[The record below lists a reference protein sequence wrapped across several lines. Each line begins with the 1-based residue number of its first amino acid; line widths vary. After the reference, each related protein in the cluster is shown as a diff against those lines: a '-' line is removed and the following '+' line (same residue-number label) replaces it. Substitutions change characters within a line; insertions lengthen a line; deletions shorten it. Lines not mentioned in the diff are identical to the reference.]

1 MVVKSFNKRQQ
12 MKIFTQNGFKTK
24 RTNGSHQI
32 LQNSTGQTIII
43 SAHGQKMS
51 DTAFNKTIKQF
62 NLVF

>member
-12 MKIFTQNGFKTK
+12 MKIFANNGFRTK
-24 RTNGSHQI
+24 RTNGSHQV
-32 LQNSTGQTIII
+32 LENSAGQTIII

>member
-12 MKIFTQNGFKTK
+12 MKIFAQNGFQIK
-24 RTNGSHQI
+24 RTNGSHKV
-32 LQNSTGQTIII
+32 LRNNAGQTIII

-51 DTAFNKTIKQF
+51 DTAFNKTIKEF